1 MHEIIILLAVG
12 IAIGWLIRQ
21 KQKLVGIIDR
31 LLGWSVY
38 LLLFLLGIRIG
49 TNKEIIRDF
58 STLGLQA
65 IGISLLA
72 IAGSIAG
79 AVICYRLFFAKK

>member
-12 IAIGWLIRQ
+12 IAIGWLIRK

-38 LLLFLLGIRIG
+38 LLLFLLGIGIG
-49 TNKEIIRDF
+49 TNEEIIRDF

-72 IAGSIAG
+72 IAGSIGG
-79 AVICYRLFFAKK
+79 AVICYRLFFEKK

>member
-12 IAIGWLIRQ
+12 IAIGWLIRK
-21 KQKLVGIIDR
+21 KQKLTGIIDR

-38 LLLFLLGIRIG
+38 LLLFLLGIGIG
-49 TNKEIIRDF
+49 TNEEIIRDF

-72 IAGSIAG
+72 IAGSIGG
-79 AVICYRLFFAKK
+79 AVICYRLFFEKK

>member
-1 MHEIIILLAVG
+1 LLAVG
-12 IAIGWLIRQ
+12 IAIGWLIRK
-21 KQKLVGIIDR
+21 KQKLTGIIDR

-38 LLLFLLGIRIG
+38 LLLFLLGIGIG
-49 TNKEIIRDF
+49 TNEEIIGDF

-72 IAGSIAG
+72 IAGSIFG
-79 AVICYRLFFAKK
+79 AVICYRLFFEKK